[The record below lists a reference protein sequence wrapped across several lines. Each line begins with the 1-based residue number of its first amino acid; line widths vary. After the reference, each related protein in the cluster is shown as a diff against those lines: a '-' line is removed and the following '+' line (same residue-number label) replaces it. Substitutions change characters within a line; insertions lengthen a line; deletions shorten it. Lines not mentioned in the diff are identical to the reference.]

1 MSIRYKIFGVFSIL
15 IVLACG
21 LAYYGIRGI
30 STSGDLVVRL
40 YDGPLMGINHAR
52 SAHASLNEARFIMQR
67 GLVEGASSDTVAK
80 FEKVRSSIFEDLKV
94 VQDRVQ
100 SPNAKAALMQ
110 AESRIRTWSDEGLK
124 ILKPTPGGQT
134 EIATNYSLA
143 QKGDEAIAALDDLV
157 EIVAAFGFE
166 YRTEAEA
173 SVAAART
180 TLLGI
185 AIGTALIGLLLAIA
199 FSYSMSKPISAA
211 MRIAERV
218 AAGNFTDQINM
229 RRRDELGRLLKSLAV
244 MQANLKARADEELK
258 LKSSKDLT
266 HAEQVSRRQRIEAE
280 IETFR
285 SSVTSV
291 LSNTDRMT
299 GELTETAE
307 TLSSIARAAG
317 EQSAETASTADAT
330 SNNVQTVATATSQ
343 LGESVQAIKGQI
355 HDATTIVQRAT
366 GMASV
371 AHETMG
377 ALANS
382 AKHIDEVVGFIRTIA
397 GQTNL
402 LALNATI
409 EAARAGE
416 AGRGFAVVASEVKA
430 LAIQTAKATEE
441 ISSQIAEVQSATR
454 QAVDNVGAIA
464 AIMKDIDSFTATIAD
479 AVSQQNAATNEI
491 SRNIGQAAAGTASVA
506 QSIAGTAAASEDT
519 NRSADLV
526 LTTAKD
532 LSRQAADLR
541 HSVDRFLANVAASE
555 RFCAGLC
562 PAHDLAHQADR
573 FLDLRGRHVEM
584 GAGANPVVHHRQEH
598 AALAKGL
605 DQPVAGDAGAIR
617 LEEHQIGFRLL
628 HLDAVDLRQ
637 AAGQRPGIGV
647 IVGEA
652 VDVVVER
659 VDAGRRA
666 NAGLPHR
673 TAQSLLP
680 APDSVDELAR
690 AGDRAA
696 DRRT

>member
-244 MQANLKARADEELK
+244 MQANLKARADEELM

-371 AHETMG
+371 ANETMG

-541 HSVDRFLANVAASE
+541 HSVDRFLANVAA
-555 RFCAGLC
+555 
-562 PAHDLAHQADR
+562 
-573 FLDLRGRHVEM
+573 
-584 GAGANPVVHHRQEH
+584 
-598 AALAKGL
+598 
-605 DQPVAGDAGAIR
+605 
-617 LEEHQIGFRLL
+617 
-628 HLDAVDLRQ
+628 
-637 AAGQRPGIGV
+637 
-647 IVGEA
+647 
-652 VDVVVER
+652 
-659 VDAGRRA
+659 
-666 NAGLPHR
+666 
-673 TAQSLLP
+673 
-680 APDSVDELAR
+680 
-690 AGDRAA
+690 
-696 DRRT
+696 

>member
-1 MSIRYKIFGVFSIL
+1 MR
-15 IVLACG
+15 IVG
-21 LAYYGIRGI
+21 
-30 STSGDLVVRL
+30 
-40 YDGPLMGINHAR
+40 
-52 SAHASLNEARFIMQR
+52 
-67 GLVEGASSDTVAK
+67 
-80 FEKVRSSIFEDLKV
+80 
-94 VQDRVQ
+94 DRVQ
-100 SPNAKAALMQ
+100 SPNAKAALAQ
-110 AESRIRTWSDEGLK
+110 AESRIRTWSDDGLK
-124 ILKPTPGGQT
+124 ILKPTPSGQT
-134 EIATNYSLA
+134 EIPTTFSLA
-143 QKGDEAIAALDDLV
+143 QKGDEAVAALDDLV
-157 EIVAAFGFE
+157 EIVAAFGFD

-180 TLLGI
+180 TMLGI
-185 AIGTALIGLLLAIA
+185 AVGTAVIGLLLAIA
-199 FSYSMSKPISAA
+199 FAYSMSRPISAA

-244 MQANLKARADEELK
+244 MQASLKDRADEELM

-291 LSNTDRMT
+291 LTNTDRMT

-317 EQSAETASTADAT
+317 EQSVETASTADAT

-355 HDATTIVQRAT
+355 HDATAIVQRAT
-366 GMASV
+366 GMAGV
-371 AHETMG
+371 ANETMG
-377 ALANS
+377 ALATS
-382 AKHIDEVVGFIRTIA
+382 AQHIDEVVGFIRNIA

-464 AIMKDIDSFTATIAD
+464 AIMKDIDSFTATIAE

-519 NRSADLV
+519 NRSADQV

-532 LSRQAADLR
+532 LSRQAAELR
-541 HSVDRFLANVAASE
+541 HSVDRFLANVAA
-555 RFCAGLC
+555 
-562 PAHDLAHQADR
+562 
-573 FLDLRGRHVEM
+573 
-584 GAGANPVVHHRQEH
+584 
-598 AALAKGL
+598 
-605 DQPVAGDAGAIR
+605 
-617 LEEHQIGFRLL
+617 
-628 HLDAVDLRQ
+628 
-637 AAGQRPGIGV
+637 
-647 IVGEA
+647 
-652 VDVVVER
+652 
-659 VDAGRRA
+659 
-666 NAGLPHR
+666 
-673 TAQSLLP
+673 
-680 APDSVDELAR
+680 
-690 AGDRAA
+690 
-696 DRRT
+696 

>member
-21 LAYYGIRGI
+21 LAFYGIRGI

-52 SAHASLNEARFIMQR
+52 SAHASLNEARLMMQR
-67 GLVEGASSDTVAK
+67 GLIEGAPAETVAR
-80 FEKVRSSIFEDLKV
+80 FEKLVGSIFEDLKV
-94 VQDRVQ
+94 VHERVQ
-100 SPNAKAALMQ
+100 SPNAKTAREL
-110 AESRIRTWSDEGLK
+110 AEGRIRAWSAQGLK
-124 ILKPTPGGQT
+124 ILKPVAGGLT
-134 EIATNYSLA
+134 ELPTQFDLA
-143 QKGDEAIAALDDLV
+143 RKGDEAVAALDDLV
-157 EIVAAFGFE
+157 EVVAAFGFE
-166 YRTEAEA
+166 YRAEAEA
-173 SVAAART
+173 TVAEART
-180 TLLGI
+180 TMLGI
-185 AIGTALIGLLLAIA
+185 AIGTALIGLVLAVA

-229 RRRDELGRLLKSLAV
+229 RRSDELGRLLKSLAA
-244 MQANLKARADEELK
+244 MQANLKARADEELM

-299 GELTETAE
+299 GELTETAQ

-317 EQSAETASTADAT
+317 EQSVATASTADAT
-330 SNNVQTVATATSQ
+330 STNVQTVATATSQ
-343 LGESVQAIKGQI
+343 LGASVNAIKGQI
-355 HDATTIVQRAT
+355 HDATAIVQRAS

-371 AHETMG
+371 ANDTMG
-377 ALANS
+377 ALATS
-382 AKHIDEVVGFIRTIA
+382 AQHIDEVVGFIRTIA

-454 QAVDNVGAIA
+454 QAVDNVGAIS
-464 AIMKDIDSFTATIAD
+464 AIMKDIDSFTATIAE
-479 AVSQQNAATNEI
+479 AVGQQNAATGEI

-506 QSIAGTAAASEDT
+506 QSIAGTAAANEDT
-519 NRSADLV
+519 NRSADQV

-532 LSRQAADLR
+532 LSLQAAELR
-541 HSVDRFLANVAASE
+541 LSVDRFLANVAA
-555 RFCAGLC
+555 
-562 PAHDLAHQADR
+562 
-573 FLDLRGRHVEM
+573 
-584 GAGANPVVHHRQEH
+584 
-598 AALAKGL
+598 
-605 DQPVAGDAGAIR
+605 
-617 LEEHQIGFRLL
+617 
-628 HLDAVDLRQ
+628 
-637 AAGQRPGIGV
+637 
-647 IVGEA
+647 
-652 VDVVVER
+652 
-659 VDAGRRA
+659 
-666 NAGLPHR
+666 
-673 TAQSLLP
+673 
-680 APDSVDELAR
+680 
-690 AGDRAA
+690 
-696 DRRT
+696 